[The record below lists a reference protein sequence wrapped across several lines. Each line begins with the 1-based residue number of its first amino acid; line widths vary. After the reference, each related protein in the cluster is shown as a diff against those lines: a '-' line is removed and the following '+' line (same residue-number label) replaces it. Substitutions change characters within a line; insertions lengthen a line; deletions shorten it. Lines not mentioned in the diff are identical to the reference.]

1 MPHAPPHPVAAGAAS
16 VSEAP
21 ASCSTPPALRLQVL
35 HQCLRRLDALLFHH
49 LLTLPATG
57 EGHTEGRG
65 KESRC
70 FGGCGPQRSFLAC
83 QLSAAPPPPSPWLS
97 STLFACHVAQVGYT
111 NRNAQGT
118 IGPFPWRYVG
128 LAQPDTPDPTNVTNK
143 REIFK

>member
-1 MPHAPPHPVAAGAAS
+1 MGSQSWGRSNSQTTGPRAPS
-16 VSEAP
+16 
-21 ASCSTPPALRLQVL
+21 
-35 HQCLRRLDALLFHH
+35 ALLV
-49 LLTLPATG
+49 
-57 EGHTEGRG
+57 
-65 KESRC
+65 
-70 FGGCGPQRSFLAC
+70 
-83 QLSAAPPPPSPWLS
+83 PPSPWLS